1 MKEKVTLN
9 VKEQKRLLVLNE
21 ILAGRMT
28 GLEAAEVLGLSLR
41 HTRRLIAAYRKEG
54 AAVLA
59 HGNRGKR
66 SPRRTPEAVEKE
78 IVALAKGLYHDYN
91 TCQFCQ
97 DALCRASRAPI
108 A

>member
-28 GLEAAEVLGLSLR
+28 GQEAAEVLGLSLR
-41 HTRRLIAAYRKEG
+41 HTRRLIAAYQKEG

-59 HGNRGKR
+59 HAAIHIKL
-66 SPRRTPEAVEKE
+66 TTA
-78 IVALAKGLYHDYN
+78 I
-91 TCQFCQ
+91 
-97 DALCRASRAPI
+97 AP
-108 A
+108 AFK